1 MGIDWNDI
9 AKQAVQAVM
18 PYFLGLLVTGGAIL
32 MAYAGIVLNR
42 LKAKLAASE
51 AVDKDKLLKSAA
63 DQGVQKAKE
72 MSAVQFQTT
81 GVAMTGQQK
90 QAIAISVVAAKA
102 PDTTPADAKST
113 VIAAVGAASGEG
125 ASGKSQGSA

>member
-1 MGIDWNDI
+1 MGIDWTSILNQI
-9 AKQAVQAVM
+9 VAVIVPVVITA
-18 PYFLGLLVTGGAIL
+18 LGLLG
-32 MAYAGIVLNR
+32 MIVLNR
-42 LKAKLAASE
+42 LRAWAAASE
-51 AVDKDKLLKSAA
+51 ELAKDALRKSAA
-63 DQGVQKAKE
+63 DQGVAKAKE